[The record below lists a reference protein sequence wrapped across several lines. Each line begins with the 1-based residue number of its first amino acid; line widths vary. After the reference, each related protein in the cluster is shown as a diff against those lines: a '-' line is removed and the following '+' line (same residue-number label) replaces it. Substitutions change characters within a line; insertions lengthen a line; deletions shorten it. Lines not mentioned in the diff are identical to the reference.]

1 MQLSVHPLRAERRD
15 AGFDLL
21 EELDVSLRDAG
32 LKVQNGDVVVVSS
45 KYLAVSQGRVLRVE
59 DIAESAEAAGLARR
73 YGLSPK
79 VAEAVIREADSI
91 LGGTRG
97 FVLAS
102 VGGIVAPNAGI
113 DRSNAG
119 GDRMVLY
126 PQEPYLAAEQIC
138 RRIFLR
144 HAARV
149 GVIIADSRLMP
160 GRSGTVGVSIG
171 AGIDPLMTRGA
182 PAPSGATTASASR
195 WPGARFR
202 GKAHV
207 KEDNAAG
214 DCRRIRVHIHALPQ
228 GPAPGFYQK
237 TDRDKDGNRTG
248 RCLQESQTI
257 LSRRSASATTRQSG
271 GLLGVGGSRNCEA
284 KTRGLPNQA
293 H

>member
-160 GRSGTVGVSIG
+160 GRSGTVGVSIAC
-171 AGIDPLMTRGA
+171 AGIDPLDDMRGREDLDGNPLKVTFQA
-182 PAPSGATTASASR
+182 VSDCLASAGNYGMGEGSQSTPMALVRGSGAKLTSRRILPQETAVDESECIYVRALR
-195 WPGARFR
+195 EGARGQAR
-202 GKAHV
+202 
-207 KEDNAAG
+207 
-214 DCRRIRVHIHALPQ
+214 HA
-228 GPAPGFYQK
+228 
-237 TDRDKDGNRTG
+237 
-248 RCLQESQTI
+248 S
-257 LSRRSASATTRQSG
+257 
-271 GLLGVGGSRNCEA
+271 
-284 KTRGLPNQA
+284 
-293 H
+293 